1 MKTRFLAR
9 PRKAF
14 AVALLLPALLIF
26 AVGVAMAVAGFARFQ
41 AEAFLT
47 HWAEKALPPE
57 ARAWQV
63 AEAAAQRSVGWYPV
77 ANGEYLD
84 RLGRVYSWQF
94 YQFPYGAA
102 VMLPALPPEQ
112 AVVVEHSRRQA
123 LDAYRASVAVRPAW
137 PDSWARLAHAKLYL
151 LQIDAEFGAAYARA
165 AQLAF
170 GRDEV
175 NLELAEMGFFAWP
188 SLTNGLREIALERG
202 LRATD
207 SGPRA
212 ARRVRQRAAQAGL
225 VPQLCGRATPQQR
238 MAISLC
244 RQEEG

>member
-1 MKTRFLAR
+1 MKTSFR
-9 PRKAF
+9 PRPRQAL
-14 AVALLLPALLIF
+14 AVALLLPALLLF
-26 AVGVAMAVAGFARFQ
+26 AAGVAMAVAGVARFQ
-41 AEAFLT
+41 SEAFLS
-47 HWAEKALPPE
+47 HWAEKVLPPE

-63 AEAAAQRSVGWYPV
+63 AEAAARRSVAWYPV

-94 YQFPYGAA
+94 YQLPHGAA
-102 VMLPALPPEQ
+102 VMLPVLTPEQ
-112 AVVVEHSRRQA
+112 AMAVERSRRQA

-165 AQLAF
+165 AQLAS

-175 NLELAEMGFFAWP
+175 NLELAEIGFLAWP
-188 SLTNGLREIALERG
+188 SLTNGLREIVLERG

-212 ARRVRQRAAQAGL
+212 ARSVGRWASQAGL
-225 VPQLCGRATPQQR
+225 VPRLCGRATPQQR
-238 MAISLC
+238 IEISLC
-244 RQEEG
+244 R